1 MMARLVA
8 LISSIRPT
16 VRRVTS
22 TAARP
27 ASTTSSTATAI
38 IASSSIAMKP
48 LWSPTSPTR
57 LRT

>member
-22 TAARP
+22 TAASP
-27 ASTTSSTATAI
+27 ASTSISTATAA
-38 IASSSIAMKP
+38 IASSIIAVKP
-48 LWSPTSPTR
+48 LWSPASPTR
-57 LRT
+57 LCT